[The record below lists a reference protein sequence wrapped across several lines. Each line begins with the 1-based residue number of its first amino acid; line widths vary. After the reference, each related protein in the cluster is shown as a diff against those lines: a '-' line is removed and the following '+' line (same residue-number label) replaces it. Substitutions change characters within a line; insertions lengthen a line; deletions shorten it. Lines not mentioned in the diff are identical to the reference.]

1 MGQSW
6 PHFDY
11 IWPFLTPISILIS
24 TIQIEKTLM
33 VCRGFKPGAAG
44 WQVQTKPQSYGGHRY
59 VREHFIFMLD
69 VTRRIIVFPIDDTFK
84 DIGYYDNIIKMGHSR
99 RLVLLFAIFFQTMQ
113 CIVFVILRKTNFGTE
128 VALRHGGQFRYKV
141 FEPCNDI
148 PFRHVPLGT

>member
-1 MGQSW
+1 
-6 PHFDY
+6 
-11 IWPFLTPISILIS
+11 
-24 TIQIEKTLM
+24 M

-69 VTRRIIVFPIDDTFK
+69 VTRRIKVFPIDDTFK

-148 PFRHVPLGT
+148 PFRHLSLQIYSCHKYCAHLGQLLRHSWQSGHFRYQRTQI